1 MLAIKRSLIFSVVFS
16 ALLLLSSNI
25 LYCNVE
31 DRALSYQ
38 RGLVYELRQSNDID
52 IIVKNYGVRGVI
64 LDFGAPWC
72 GFCKRAYPKF
82 KELAAQYP
90 DIAFVTINIE
100 DTNGAGAAIAQKYGV
115 RNLPT
120 FLFIFNGGIQDRLV
134 GFDSAALVQKV
145 YNFVQVVGQNK
156 E

>member
-1 MLAIKRSLIFSVVFS
+1 MLLIKRSLIFSVALS
-16 ALLLLSSNI
+16 ALLFFPTNI

-31 DRALSYQ
+31 DRTISYQ
-38 RGLVYELRQSNDID
+38 RGLVYELRHSNDID
-52 IIVKNYGVRGVI
+52 IIIKNYGARGVI

-100 DTNGAGAAIAQKYGV
+100 DANGAGAAIAQKYGV

-120 FLFIFNGGIQDRLV
+120 FLFIFNGSIQDRLI
-134 GFDSAALVQKV
+134 GFDSAALIQKV
-145 YNFVQVVGQNK
+145 YNFVQVVG
-156 E
+156 